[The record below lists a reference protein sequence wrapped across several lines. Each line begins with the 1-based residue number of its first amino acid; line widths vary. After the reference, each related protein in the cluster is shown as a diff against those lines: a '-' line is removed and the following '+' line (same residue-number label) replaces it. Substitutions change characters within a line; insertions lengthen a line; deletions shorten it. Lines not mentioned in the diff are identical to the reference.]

1 MSAAEQLLEQ
11 VKLLDEEQAGK
22 VLNYLAAL
30 PPKRVSPPAP
40 RRSVRDAVGWC
51 LKYNHPLKTT
61 EEWTAVLRG

>member
-1 MSAAEQLLEQ
+1 
-11 VKLLDEEQAGK
+11 VEQAGK